1 MRKRQPNSTMFI
13 INFKNA
19 FNQSVGCGRDFKRQE
34 VADILDV
41 SLSTIENWA
50 NYDIDII
57 PKAEYWERLKYILGA
72 SYKNQIESFYKEKKQ
87 LEVDQFKILKVAS
100 NFLTEF
106 INISADNNIDQTEA
120 RLILKEVPELI
131 EHLQKL
137 LSYCNTLCAIPK

>member
-1 MRKRQPNSTMFI
+1 MGKRQPNSTMFI

-19 FNQSVGCGRDFKRQE
+19 FNQIVGCGRDFKRQE

-72 SYKNQIESFYKEKKQ
+72 SYKNQIESFYKEGEQ
-87 LEVDQFKILKVAS
+87 PEVDQFKILKTAS

-106 INISADNNIDQTEA
+106 IHISADKKIDRTEA

-131 EHLQKL
+131 HHLEEL
-137 LSYCNTLCAIPK
+137 LNYCYTLCKTPK

>member
-1 MRKRQPNSTMFI
+1 MFI

-41 SLSTIENWA
+41 SLSTIENWG

-72 SYKNQIESFYKEKKQ
+72 SYKNQIESFYEDQQQ

-106 INISADNNIDQTEA
+106 INISADNNIDRTEA
-120 RLILKEVPELI
+120 RLILKEVPEVI